1 MKLKITFLAIL
12 SCVSFTAQVK
22 KISYN
27 FETQSAKFFKN
38 ETNDSESSSQNF
50 RAKDKII
57 LVEVTG
63 YNPLRFDLSVN
74 SSPSVLFYQ
83 NKPSGFT
90 VFGEKETNKDG
101 IRDENG
107 NMTIDEGNE
116 TLLNFKLFN
125 DALVNIKNTIES
137 LKAKKCLTKEEMSK
151 DLEYFVNDIKDTQ
164 SKCKILDCATDFRIK
179 KQKLIDAIE
188 ETISHIENEIEKIGD
203 QKKDQQK
210 KELQRLKDLLKKYNE
225 LSKKINDKIS
235 EDLEKIIFEY
245 STLDALDF
253 STQRRILVENT
264 DEIKFELEGND
275 KFLNKKIDNQIIA
288 KLPVKKLLKI
298 SYSTGGF
305 WASRLF
311 DEDYSKKITLIKNE
325 DNTEEKMYSINK
337 IDGGK
342 QSYGA
347 MAFIN
352 FHTQFPDMPVNFGA
366 SLGTGLI
373 FNQDAKLVISPT
385 LSFLFGDSQ
394 RVILHVGLAFAQV
407 ERIESYYADDA
418 LFKDSDYN
426 PDKKKFFKSSL
437 MAGLSW
443 NLTK

>member
-12 SCVSFTAQVK
+12 SCASFTAQVK

-27 FETQSAKFFKN
+27 FETQSAKFFKK

-90 VFGEKETNKDG
+90 FFGDIPKDSLSSNTNLIDNKDP
-101 IRDENG
+101 
-107 NMTIDEGNE
+107 
-116 TLLNFKLFN
+116 LLNFKKFSN
-125 DALVNIKNTIES
+125 TLVNIKNTIES

-151 DLEYFVNDIKDTQ
+151 DLACFVNDIKDTE

-179 KQKLIDAIE
+179 KQKLINAID
-188 ETISHIENEIEKIGD
+188 ETIGDIENEIEKIGD
-203 QKKDQQK
+203 PKKEQQK
-210 KELQRLKDLLKKYNE
+210 KELQGLNNSLKPYSELL
-225 LSKKINDKIS
+225 KKINDKIS

-253 STQRRILVENT
+253 STQKRILVENT

-394 RVILHVGLAFAQV
+394 RAILHVGLAFAQV

-418 LFKDSDYN
+418 LFENADYT